1 MKSVLFFS
9 SFCSYCCFG
18 SLFFILLH
26 SVNIQN
32 ACLTTQAF
40 LIPFPS
46 SSSTG
51 NSGIG
56 SPRFQT
62 SQPDSAIKSALYS
75 STTYQE
81 DFDIG
86 QRIREG
92 LLMRW
97 PASEIERVLDSWD
110 RMVDDKP
117 FADDE
122 TLRYAASYMDD
133 LDSRPWHDVKEKQ
146 YEWLQKLEEN
156 VEVIQNE
163 LKEALENKKDLEKK
177 GTNVWVSAARDEGA
191 AYGPNWK
198 TLVLQDREWDEKNEK
213 FFPETTKILKSLN
226 APTVEVFFAKQ
237 DKKTGIQSHSDGCNF
252 ILTAHLGLDVPE
264 NDCWIKVGKEKR
276 NWKNGETLIFDTH
289 YLHETYN
296 ESKTKDRYVLLMRFW
311 HPQVTKQEQEALSFV
326 FKALEGPQAMT
337 DMDFDFLENLA
348 TGQLRERGFESE
360 EA

>member
-1 MKSVLFFS
+1 MFLS
-9 SFCSYCCFG
+9 SSCFCCFG
-18 SLFFILLH
+18 ALFFILL
-26 SVNIQN
+26 SLCPSQTITKVD
-32 ACLTTQAF
+32 AF
-40 LIPFPS
+40 LLPSTHIS
-46 SSSTG
+46 SSSPQ
-51 NSGIG
+51 G
-56 SPRFQT
+56 SIALKTSTITSSSSSVPRF
-62 SQPDSAIKSALYS
+62 S

-110 RMVDDKP
+110 RMVDDNDFK
-117 FADDE
+117 DE
-122 TLRYAASYMDD
+122 ESLRYAASYMND

-156 VEVIQNE
+156 VEIIQNE

-177 GTNVWVSAARDEGA
+177 GTNVWVGAARDEGA

-198 TLVLQDREWDEKNEK
+198 TLVLQDREWDEKNTK
-213 FFPETTKILKSLN
+213 FFPETTKLLQSLN

-237 DKKTGIQSHSDGCNF
+237 DKKTGIESHSDGCNF

-276 NWKNGETLIFDTH
+276 MWKNGETLIFDTH

-326 FKALEGPQAMT
+326 FKALEGPQEMT
-337 DMDFDFLENLA
+337 DMDFDFLESLA
-348 TGQLRERGFESE
+348 NDQLKERGFESQ